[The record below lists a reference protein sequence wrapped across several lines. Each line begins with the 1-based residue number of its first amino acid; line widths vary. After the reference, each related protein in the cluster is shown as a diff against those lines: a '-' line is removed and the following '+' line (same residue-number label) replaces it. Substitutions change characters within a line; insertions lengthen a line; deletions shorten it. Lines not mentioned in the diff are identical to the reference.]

1 MADQRVVVPQAV
13 QLRAVETFIQ
23 GYKQM
28 SPEDIRDLDRMSY
41 EDFQKQLRSDPV
53 KTMIEASDLGMN
65 LEQYGNLRAPDTM
78 VEQGRS
84 IMARLME
91 DESMYVR
98 STDMSAPV
106 TLRECMDGAHRQAM
120 LFHTLTKVWD
130 RNGIQDRNTITLPT
144 SSPLHTPPN
153 LTTGGTPP
161 PVAVGLRLNP
171 GELVATSH
179 SIDTNSY
186 KPFKWIYD
194 NDDMKR
200 TAVKPAQTI
209 PASTLG
215 EEDGSIPMQKWG
227 NRFVLPYEMLTGGQ
241 GMRVNKLAQMVAL
254 DAQTE
259 ASRQFVELIQAYQNG
274 DGVTPAATIG
284 TKADFTTGTDDSG
297 PGEFGYVTYL
307 NWLDEA
313 LPAPFQISHVIMLK
327 AQQRHLRAALGA
339 LAGGNFAL
347 EQLNSVGLAPSRQA
361 NMEGT
366 GSVRYGRAPS
376 GSLQANYMLG
386 LDARFGMEKVNR
398 AGMTIRQQAE
408 NIANQTRDV
417 VISDTYLWA
426 RLATEAVAILNV
438 G

>member
-200 TAVKPAQTI
+200 TAVKSP
-209 PASTLG
+209 P
-215 EEDGSIPMQKWG
+215 
-227 NRFVLPYEMLTGGQ
+227 N
-241 GMRVNKLAQMVAL
+241 
-254 DAQTE
+254 
-259 ASRQFVELIQAYQNG
+259 
-274 DGVTPAATIG
+274 TPNTCLLY
-284 TKADFTTGTDDSG
+284 TSPSPRDS
-297 PGEFGYVTYL
+297 
-307 NWLDEA
+307 
-313 LPAPFQISHVIMLK
+313 
-327 AQQRHLRAALGA
+327 
-339 LAGGNFAL
+339 
-347 EQLNSVGLAPSRQA
+347 
-361 NMEGT
+361 
-366 GSVRYGRAPS
+366 
-376 GSLQANYMLG
+376 
-386 LDARFGMEKVNR
+386 
-398 AGMTIRQQAE
+398 
-408 NIANQTRDV
+408 
-417 VISDTYLWA
+417 
-426 RLATEAVAILNV
+426 
-438 G
+438 